1 MEVSMRTK
9 PSVVP
14 LDDFFLALA
23 SKRTLESKEHSIR
36 RFMECVAI
44 RDPMTPLDGTALYL
58 GSSDPVLAL
67 SIDPSE
73 MSAGTVAV
81 QFRGPLMVRHL
92 REALDGESAL
102 ALDAAVMRMHHLHH
116 SGAKLS
122 ENAEAR
128 SEIMHIVAFIGL
140 EVSVIGLKDVQ
151 KNGIVAHVVCG
162 QR

>member
-1 MEVSMRTK
+1 MRTK

-36 RFMECVAI
+36 RFYENVAT
-44 RDPMTPLDGTALYL
+44 RDPETQLDGTAVYL

-67 SIDPSE
+67 SIEPTE

-81 QFRGPLMVRHL
+81 QFRGPLVVRHL
-92 REALDGESAL
+92 REALDGEGAL
-102 ALDAAVMRMHHLHH
+102 AFDDAVMRMHYLHH
-116 SGAKLS
+116 RGAKLS
-122 ENAEAR
+122 ENAKVRA
-128 SEIMHIVAFIGL
+128 EIMERLSSFAVDVGFIGL
-140 EVSVIGLKDVQ
+140 FDTKKE
-151 KNGIVAHVVCG
+151 GIKTHVVCG